1 MVARQAGRLSGLGWR
16 IDLVKHGRYPLI
28 VTFLVPPLLLYGIF
42 VLSPYLQAFQIS
54 TTDWLGYSPD
64 SNYVGLDNFAAL
76 LRDGYVWNAIKNNA
90 ILLAVLPVLTIALG
104 LFFST
109 MLNMG
114 GRSGRAG
121 VVGVRGSVAYQLVYF
136 FPQVLSVVIIAF
148 IWKEVY
154 HPNNGLL
161 NAALRGLGLPAPTW
175 LGDPSTAFWCVVAV
189 MVWSNVGFY
198 VVLFGAAMAAIPRD
212 IYEAVMLDGASRW
225 VTLVRITIP
234 LLWDTVQ
241 VAWIYL
247 AIAALDGFILV
258 QLMTNGGPNFSSDV
272 IGLRMYDTAFGSETK
287 FGYAT
292 AIGVVMF
299 FLTLAVAVLALRAAR
314 RDRIEYS

>member
-1 MVARQAGRLSGLGWR
+1 M
-16 IDLVKHGRYPLI
+16 KHGKYPLI
-28 VTFLVPPLLLYGIF
+28 ITFLVPPLLLYGIF

-54 TTDWLGYSPD
+54 TTNWLGYSASAD
-64 SNYVGLDNFAAL
+64 YVGMENFANL
-76 LRDGYVWNAIKNNA
+76 LRDGAMWNAVKNNA
-90 ILLAVLPVLTIALG
+90 ILLALLPVLTIGLG
-104 LFFST
+104 LFFAS

-114 GRSGRAG
+114 GRRGSAG
-121 VVGVRGSVAYQLVYF
+121 VVGVRGSSAYKLVYF
-136 FPQVLSVVIIAF
+136 FPQVLSVVIIALL
-148 IWKEVY
+148 WKEVY

-161 NAALRGLGLPAPTW
+161 NATLRGIGLPAPTW
-175 LGDPSTAFWCVVAV
+175 LGDPRTAFWAVLAV

-198 VVLFGAAMAAIPRD
+198 VVLFGAAMQAIPKD

-225 VTLVRITIP
+225 TTLTKVTIP

-247 AIAALDGFILV
+247 AIAALDGFILI
-258 QLMTNGGPNFSSDV
+258 QQMTDGGPNHSSDV
-272 IGLRMYDTAFGSETK
+272 IGLRMYNTAFGSETK
-287 FGYAT
+287 FGYAS

-299 FLTLAVAVLALRAAR
+299 FLTLSVAVLALRASR

>member
-1 MVARQAGRLSGLGWR
+1 MR
-16 IDLVKHGRYPLI
+16 HGKYPLI

-54 TTDWLGYSPD
+54 TTNWLGYSAEAD
-64 SNYVGLDNFAAL
+64 FVGLENFATL

-90 ILLAVLPVLTIALG
+90 ILLLVLPLVTIGLG
-104 LFFST
+104 LFFAT

-114 GRSGRAG
+114 GRRGRAG
-121 VVGVRGSVAYQLVYF
+121 VVGVTGTAAYRLVYF
-136 FPQVLSVVIIAF
+136 FPQVLSVVIIAI
-148 IWKEVY
+148 IWREVY

-161 NAALRGLGLPAPTW
+161 NASLGALGINGPSW
-175 LGDPSTAFWCVVAV
+175 LGDPRFAFWCVLAV
-189 MVWSNVGFY
+189 LIWSNVGFY
-198 VVLFGAAMAAIPRD
+198 VVLFGAAMQAIPRD
-212 IYEAVMLDGASRW
+212 IYEAVMLDGASRF
-225 VTLVRITIP
+225 VTLFKVTIP

-287 FGYAT
+287 FGYAS

-299 FLTLAVAVLALRAAR
+299 FLTLSVAVLALRAAR

>member
-1 MVARQAGRLSGLGWR
+1 MR
-16 IDLVKHGRYPLI
+16 HGKYPLI
-28 VTFLVPPLLLYGIF
+28 ITFLLPPLLLYGIF
-42 VLSPYLQAFQIS
+42 VISPYAQAFQIS

-64 SNYVGLDNFAAL
+64 AKFVGLDNFTAL
-76 LRDGYVWNAIKNNA
+76 WRDEYAWNAIKNNA
-90 ILLAVLPVLTIALG
+90 ILLLLLPILTIGLG

-109 MLNMG
+109 MLTMG
-114 GRSGRAG
+114 GRRGRAG
-121 VVGVRGSVAYQLVYF
+121 VVGVRGSAFYRLVYF
-136 FPQVLSVVIIAF
+136 FPQVLSVVIIAY
-148 IWKEVY
+148 IWREVY
-154 HPNNGLL
+154 HPNSGLL
-161 NAALRGLGLPAPTW
+161 NGALSALGLPTPAW
-175 LGDPSTAFWCVVAV
+175 LGDPRVAFWCVLAA

-198 VVLFGAAMAAIPRD
+198 VVLFGAAMQSIPRD

-225 VTLVRITIP
+225 TTLFKVTIP

-258 QLMTNGGPNFSSDV
+258 QLMTDGGPNYSSDV
-272 IGLRMYDTAFGSETK
+272 IGLRMYNTAFGSETK
-287 FGYAT
+287 FGYAS

-299 FLTLAVAVLALRAAR
+299 FLTLSVSVLALRAAK

>member
-1 MVARQAGRLSGLGWR
+1 M
-16 IDLVKHGRYPLI
+16 KHGKYPLI
-28 VTFLVPPLLLYGIF
+28 VTFLVPPLLLYGMF

-64 SNYVGLDNFAAL
+64 AHFVGAKNFATL
-76 LRDGYVWNAIKNNA
+76 WHDGYVWNAIKNNA
-90 ILLAVLPVLTIALG
+90 ILLAVVPVLTIGLG
-104 LFFST
+104 LFLAT

-114 GRSGRAG
+114 GRKGQAG
-121 VVGVRGSVAYQLVYF
+121 VIGVHGSAVYRTVYF
-136 FPQVLSVVIIAF
+136 FPQVLSVVIVALM
-148 IWKEVY
+148 WKEIY

-161 NAALRGLGLPAPTW
+161 NGALRAVGIQGPTW
-175 LGDPSTAFWCVVAV
+175 LGDPATAFWCVLVA

-198 VVLFGAAMAAIPRD
+198 VVLFGAAMQAIPRD

-225 VTLVRITIP
+225 VTLVKVTIP

-258 QLMTNGGPNFSSDV
+258 QLMTAGGPNFSSDV
-272 IGLRMYDTAFGSETK
+272 IGQRMYDTAFGTETK
-287 FGYAT
+287 FGYAS

-299 FLTLAVAVLALRAAR
+299 FLTLSVVVLALRVGR

>member
-1 MVARQAGRLSGLGWR
+1 MR
-16 IDLVKHGRYPLI
+16 HGKYPLI
-28 VTFLVPPLLLYGIF
+28 ITFLVPPLLLYGIF

-54 TTDWLGYSPD
+54 TTNWLGYSAQADP
-64 SNYVGLDNFAAL
+64 VGMTNFRTL
-76 LRDGYVWNAIKNNA
+76 LHDGQVWNAIKNNA
-90 ILLAVLPVLTIALG
+90 IMLAVVPVLTIGLG
-104 LFFST
+104 LFFAT

-114 GRSGRAG
+114 GRKGRAG
-121 VVGVRGSVAYQLVYF
+121 VTGVRGTSVYRMVYF
-136 FPQVLSVVIIAF
+136 FPQVLSVVIIALL
-148 IWKEVY
+148 WKEVY

-161 NAALRGLGLPAPTW
+161 NGALRALGLPAPTW
-175 LGDPSTAFWCVVAV
+175 LGDPRTAFWCVLAV

-198 VVLFGAAMAAIPRD
+198 VVLFGAAMSAIPRD

-225 VTLVRITIP
+225 TTLRRITVP

-258 QLMTNGGPNFSSDV
+258 QQMTNGGPNFSSDV
-272 IGLRMYDTAFGSETK
+272 IGLRMYETAFGSESK
-287 FGYAT
+287 FGYAS
-292 AIGVVMF
+292 AIGVVML
-299 FLTLAVAVLALRAAR
+299 FLTLSVAVLALRTAR